1 MPSLLCI
8 SIYCYING
16 DIIIARHL
24 LPQIDIVRLWE
35 PTAANKQDINVI
47 NDLIDIC

>member
-1 MPSLLCI
+1 MPSLLYDC
-8 SIYCYING
+8 IYCYIYG

-35 PTAANKQDINVI
+35 PTAANKPDINVI
-47 NDLIDIC
+47 NDLTDIC